1 MKISKKALIAMIAV
15 SIAATALP
23 AAAMANNLSNTLTSS
38 AGSAANSAEPQTGA
52 QTAVSTAA
60 PETGAQ
66 AAASAPAVQ
75 AEPSPES
82 MFITEDEGDN
92 VVITGFNIPDGQT
105 ADVVIPNTI
114 GGKTVERLKNF
125 NGSGFDC
132 MPGADKVTSLDTSL
146 CTGLAIDWYAFDSCT
161 ALKSVDLSGCDSV
174 GNDAFS

>member
-1 MKISKKALIAMIAV
+1 MKMSRKALTAMIAA

-52 QTAVSTAA
+52 QTAVPTAA

-82 MFITEDEGDN
+82 MFITEPDGDN
-92 VVITGFNIPDGQT
+92 VVITGFKTDDEYFTPNAVISETICGKN
-105 ADVVIPNTI
+105 VV
-114 GGKTVERLKNF
+114 GLKNY
-125 NGSGFDC
+125 NSGAS
-132 MPGADKVTSLDTSL
+132 MPGADKVTSLDLSL
-146 CTGLAIDWYAFDSCT
+146 IHI
-161 ALKSVDLSGCDSV
+161 
-174 GNDAFS
+174 